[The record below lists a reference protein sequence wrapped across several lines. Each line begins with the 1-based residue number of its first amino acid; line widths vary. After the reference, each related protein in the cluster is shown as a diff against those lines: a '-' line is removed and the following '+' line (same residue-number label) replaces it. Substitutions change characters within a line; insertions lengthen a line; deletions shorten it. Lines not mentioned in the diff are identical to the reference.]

1 MKSFTKNDLEIGMIA
16 VFRNGHVHIVRST
29 DVWVNSKGV
38 KCGNFINDYED
49 DLRNKFDREK
59 DIVSVGSETGKT
71 LYREPTKVYVRV
83 DVPIEHIELKF
94 TISAPD
100 DGIPVLQAKPSH
112 LYRVYDECEEDGV
125 PYFYSFPY
133 KIIKETP
140 CGKWILL
147 GQHPVKKRFV
157 LNTSVKRFAHET
169 IEAAINDYVRR
180 KTAQVRIL
188 QSQVRYYE
196 RCLEKIE
203 EEKIDL
209 TSRLYQV

>member
-1 MKSFTKNDLEIGMIA
+1 MKIFTKNDLEAGMIA
-16 VFRNGHVHIVRST
+16 VFRNGRVHVVRST
-29 DVWVNSKGV
+29 DVWVNSQGV

-49 DLRNKFDREK
+49 ALRNKFDGEK
-59 DIVSVGSETGKT
+59 DIVSVGSETGNT

-94 TISAPD
+94 IID
-100 DGIPVLQAKPSH
+100 DGIPVLQAKPTH

-147 GQHPVKKRFV
+147 SQHPVKKRFV

-169 IEAAINDYVRR
+169 IEAAIEDYVRR

-188 QSQVRYYE
+188 HSQIRYYE
-196 RCLEKIE
+196 RCLKKIE
-203 EEKIDL
+203 EEKSYL